1 VKLALRKQIDMN
13 DQNYDRV
20 CDVCEINPGKV
31 MPSGMA
37 PVSYVRCTTCREAGI
52 ELLGVVLYHL
62 YVSGGPGKALEG
74 IQADWWKTV
83 KSFDDGSYLGW
94 NEICELYPDFAAE
107 CEREEQEE
115 GEDDQ

>member
-1 VKLALRKQIDMN
+1 MGADMEARRMSSA
-13 DQNYDRV
+13 DEEV
-20 CDVCEINPGKV
+20 LCDVCCQNPGEV

-37 PVSYVRCTTCREAGI
+37 PVSYARCPTCREAGI

-62 YVSGGPGKALEG
+62 YLSGGPGKALEG
-74 IQADWWKTV
+74 IHADWWKTV

-107 CEREEQEE
+107 CEREEKEE
-115 GEDDQ
+115 GEDDC